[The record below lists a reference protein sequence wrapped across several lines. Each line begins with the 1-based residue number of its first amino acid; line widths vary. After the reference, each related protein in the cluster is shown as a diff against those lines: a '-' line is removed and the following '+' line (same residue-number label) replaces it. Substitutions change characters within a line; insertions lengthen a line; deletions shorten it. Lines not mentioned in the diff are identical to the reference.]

1 MNALI
6 LRGDRAGDRQLVAV
20 HNALAAELE
29 AQGYHTRSIL
39 LRDTRIAYCR
49 GCFQCWVKTPG
60 VCRTH
65 DRAADVASSFVH
77 SDVVVLLTQITFGG
91 YSSEMKKALDRMIG
105 IVSPFFTRVHGEVH
119 HEKRYGSYPRI
130 IAIGTL
136 PTHCVEEEATF
147 HALVARNAINM
158 HAPAHTSHVLCYDD
172 ATFDAQQVAVDALH
186 AVAPM
191 QVAV

>member
-20 HNALAAELE
+20 HNALAAELK

-60 VCRTH
+60 VCRTN
-65 DRAADVASSFVH
+65 DRAVDVAASFVD

-105 IVSPFFTRVHGEVH
+105 VVMPFFTRVHGEVH
-119 HEKRYGSYPRI
+119 HEKRYAHYPRI

-136 PTHCVEEEATF
+136 PTHCAEEEATF
-147 HALVARNAINM
+147 HALVVRNAINM
-158 HAPAHTSHVLCYDD
+158 YAPAHASRVLCYDD
-172 ATFDAQQVAVDALH
+172 AAFDAQRIAREALH

-191 QVAV
+191 EVAV